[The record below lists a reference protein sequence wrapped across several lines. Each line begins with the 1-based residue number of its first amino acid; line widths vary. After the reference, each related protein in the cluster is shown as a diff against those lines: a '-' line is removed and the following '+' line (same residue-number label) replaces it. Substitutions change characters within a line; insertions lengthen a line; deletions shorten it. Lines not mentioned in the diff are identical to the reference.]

1 MNKLNKILQDLDI
14 SKVKLSRYL
23 GVSRQM
29 IYNYFESDNLEKM
42 PSDKKI
48 KLFNLL
54 EIDNLDDLDNIVIS
68 NDYST
73 RIEKKL
79 TSSYAKN
86 SKLIDNN
93 DDNNLTGSKRKIYDN
108 ICSFIL
114 EKLNDDNDG
123 SSSRNLVIF
132 EYLYHFLQSMYSSKE
147 LKYILAYVSKSAGFT
162 DPCDYQFNEEQQFI
176 FESILYSG
184 MCLYNNGGASRSK
197 IADTH
202 KRWENE
208 IEHKK
213 EETLSRTQQLN
224 TAKVQALRELGYKE
238 INEDNASEV
247 LEKIAEIQSRQI
259 I

>member
-1 MNKLNKILQDLDI
+1 MNKLNKLLQDLDI

-29 IYNYFESDNLEKM
+29 IYNYLESETLEKM

-54 EIDNLDDLDNIVIS
+54 EINDL
-68 NDYST
+68 NDIDSMDINHEYSM
-73 RIEKKL
+73 RVEKKL
-79 TSSYAKN
+79 TSSYN
-86 SKLIDNN
+86 ENIRILPDNTN
-93 DDNNLTGSKRKIYDN
+93 NNLTGSKRKIFDKIYN
-108 ICSFIL
+108 FIL
-114 EKLNDDNDG
+114 EKLNDDNSDE
-123 SSSRNLVIF
+123 SLITF
-132 EYLYHFLQSMYSSKE
+132 EYLYNFLQSMDSSKE

-162 DPCDYQFNEEQQFI
+162 DPCDYKFNEEQQFI

-184 MCLYNNGGASRSK
+184 MSLYNNGGASRSK

-202 KRWENE
+202 RRWENE

-213 EETLSRTQQLN
+213 EEALSRTQQLN
-224 TAKVQALRELGYKE
+224 TAKAQALRELGYKE

>member
-1 MNKLNKILQDLDI
+1 MNKLSKLLQDLDI
-14 SKVKLSRYL
+14 SKVKISKYL

-29 IYNYFESDNLEKM
+29 IYNYFESETLEKM
-42 PSDKKI
+42 PQDKKN
-48 KLFNLL
+48 KLFDLL
-54 EIDNLDDLDNIVIS
+54 EIKDISDIDNIEKTNEYIS
-68 NDYST
+68 H
-73 RIEKKL
+73 IEKKL
-79 TSSYAKN
+79 TNSFDTEITIINKN
-86 SKLIDNN
+86 E
-93 DDNNLTGSKRKIYDN
+93 DNNLSESKRKIYNN
-108 ICSFIL
+108 ICNFIL
-114 EKLNDDNDG
+114 QKLNDSTDGLTDNT
-123 SSSRNLVIF
+123 VKIF
-132 EYLYHFLQSMYSSKE
+132 EYLYHFLESMDTSKE

-184 MCLYNNGGASRSK
+184 MCLYNNGGASKSK

-202 KRWENE
+202 RRWEHE

-224 TAKVQALRELGYKE
+224 TAKVQALRELGYDE
-238 INEDNASEV
+238 INEENASEV